1 MINASRVNPFKMHH
15 FGNPTYEAVSRRIL
29 PRMFNIYDVLLSA
42 RKRVEAK
49 VFRASVPVSS
59 GGVLSVCTD
68 HATGAVFC
76 GGGNGVLR
84 KVFLR
89 QSACARYG

>member
-1 MINASRVNPFKMHH
+1 MR
-15 FGNPTYEAVSRRIL
+15 E
-29 PRMFNIYDVLLSA
+29 
-42 RKRVEAK
+42 RVEAK

-68 HATGAVFC
+68 HTTGAVFC

-84 KVFLR
+84 KVLLR
-89 QSACARYG
+89 QAACARYG